1 MGYTHGYRWTD
12 HDIKQAVITVVDS
25 CGLDRM
31 PSRKECVDFYN
42 SESLA
47 NAVSRRY
54 GGWYKLANDL
64 GLPIKKSET
73 YLGKI
78 HEGVATNML
87 TDRGFSVVRMPQ
99 NFPYDLLVDDAVK
112 VDVKASRLYRGKLGN
127 FYTYNLEKKYATCDL
142 YILFALDD
150 ESNIVD
156 TYIVPSKFVINNTQI
171 SIGEFNSK
179 YHKFKDRWDY
189 IADMSRYINSL

>member
-1 MGYTHGYRWTD
+1 MGYTHGRRWTD
-12 HDIKQAVITVVDS
+12 QDIKQAVQTVIDS

-31 PSRKECVDFYN
+31 PSRKECVDFY
-42 SESLA
+42 SSSSLA

-54 GGWYKLANDL
+54 GGWYGLAKEL
-64 GLPIKKSET
+64 GLPVKKSDT

-78 HEGVATNML
+78 HEGVASDML
-87 TDRGFSVVRMPQ
+87 TARGFAVERMPQ

-112 VDVKASRLYRGKLGN
+112 IDVKASRLYRGKLGS
-127 FYTYNLEKKYATCDL
+127 FYTYNLEKRYATCDV

-150 ESNIVD
+150 ESNVVD
-156 TYIVPSKFVINNTQI
+156 TYIVPSKFVIRNKQI
-171 SIGEFNSK
+171 SIGEHNSK

-189 IADMSRYINSL
+189 ITDISRYIESL